1 MHSRWEKGT
10 TRRQMCMFHA
20 VCDIDSFYWRNEC
33 RKPSFC
39 YYSRARFLP
48 PLLNSLSFE
57 AFFPSLSSFSHFFRA
72 HFYDFLLLPMLLM
85 LLLCGAFLSELSSN
99 VFFSFFSFTFLGFFD
114 MEKLWY
120 QLFSSLLWRQKWLRK
135 RKGEIL
141 RNNVTFLCAIIQCRG
156 WGRSQ

>member
-1 MHSRWEKGT
+1 MLLVFSRSDFAITVERKKKKT
-10 TRRQMCMFHA
+10 ILCIHDERREQQEDKC
-20 VCDIDSFYWRNEC
+20 VCFMLYVILILSIDVMNVGSLLFVII
-33 RKPSFC
+33 
-39 YYSRARFLP
+39 RARFLP

-114 MEKLWY
+114 MEKL
-120 QLFSSLLWRQKWLRK
+120 
-135 RKGEIL
+135 
-141 RNNVTFLCAIIQCRG
+141 
-156 WGRSQ
+156 